1 MLKRLYPKK
10 HYASVFEIDYDKLI
24 ARGIKGLMFDI
35 DNTLVAFDQMEA
47 TKEVQELFEKLKNK
61 GFRIALVSNNNKKR
75 VSAFNEALEVIAIPK
90 ASKPR
95 RKNLLKAMKLMGTDK
110 YESAFIGDQIFT
122 DVWAGNRIGLY
133 TILVTPIQN
142 KEQWITKIKRNI
154 ESQVIN
160 KYKKEHRDE

>member
-1 MLKRLYPKK
+1 MLKRLYPKQ
-10 HYASVFEIDYDKLI
+10 HYKSVFEIDYDRLL

-47 TKEVQELFEKLKNK
+47 TQEIEELFCKLKNM
-61 GFRIALVSNNNKKR
+61 GFKLSLVSNNSKKR
-75 VSAFNEALEVIAIPK
+75 VAAFNEALKVIAIPK

-95 RKNLLKAMKLMGTDK
+95 RKNLFKAMRLMGTDI

-122 DVWAGNRIGLY
+122 DVWAGNRIGVY

-142 KEQWITKIKRNI
+142 KEQWITKIKRNV
-154 ESQVIN
+154 EAFVIN
-160 KYKKEHRDE
+160 KYKKERRDE